1 MIHWLTHK
9 VNGALNKLPK
19 EISRVEINKIGKIE
33 IKGVPVFLYNVIK
46 CILFYN
52 VIKYTSFVKIIM
64 KKGIDDLPLKQLTNK
79 NLIIVIILDWNCARR
94 KIVPSQTSENNGGQ
108 KHSPKKW
115 HLGWLSSL

>member
-33 IKGVPVFLYNVIK
+33 IKGVPVFSLQRYQVYYFLQRYQIYIFCEDNYEK
-46 CILFYN
+46 WR
-52 VIKYTSFVKIIM
+52 
-64 KKGIDDLPLKQLTNK
+64 LKQLTNE
-79 NLIIVIILDWNCARR
+79 NIIIVIILDWNCAWR

>member
-64 KKGIDDLPLKQLTNK
+64 KKGIDVRLKQLTNK
-79 NLIIVIILDWNCARR
+79 QISL
-94 KIVPSQTSENNGGQ
+94 S
-108 KHSPKKW
+108 
-115 HLGWLSSL
+115 WLF